1 MFVKQVEKYF
11 CQLCHKEFSSE
22 TEARE
27 HEYHHLQKPTTLA
40 TAIAYMETA
49 VNKYDLSDKYLLT
62 NGQPTRREVFCG
74 EYNHGITMVPA
85 SFALNLAKLLLAET
99 KNDKLPIY
107 YE

>member
-1 MFVKQVEKYF
+1 MFVKQIEKYF

-22 TEARE
+22 TEAKE
-27 HEYHHLQKPTTLA
+27 HEYRHLQKPITLA

-49 VNKYDLSDKYLLT
+49 VSKYDISDKYLLT
-62 NGQPTRREVFCG
+62 NGLPTRREVLGG
-74 EYNHGITMVPA
+74 EYSYGITMVPA